1 MKGRDATVRIHN
13 YAANQM
19 PTRRLTMAALYLAQI
34 AYLSQQ
40 LIEQTKNVNNL
51 IVRGKFELDLIQ
63 QTLRTLLIVCNE
75 LVIEKESDHEQ
86 K

>member
-1 MKGRDATVRIHN
+1 
-13 YAANQM
+13 
-19 PTRRLTMAALYLAQI
+19 MAHLHVAQI
-34 AYLSQQ
+34 EYLSQQ
-40 LIEQTKNVNNL
+40 LIDQTKNVNNL

-75 LVIEKESDHEQ
+75 LVVEKECDHEQ